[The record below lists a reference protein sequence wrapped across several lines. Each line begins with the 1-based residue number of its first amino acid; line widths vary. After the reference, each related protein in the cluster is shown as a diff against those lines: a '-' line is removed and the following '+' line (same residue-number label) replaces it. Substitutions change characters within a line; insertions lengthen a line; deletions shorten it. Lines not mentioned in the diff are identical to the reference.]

1 MTVLVKLPIGI
12 YQGFMGRCLLSSREY
27 AILRN
32 SLIIHMPKESQ
43 DENIVEFLC
52 RIGEAN
58 FFSITRANFILMRF
72 LISKIES
79 ALRISVLVLARSAR
93 PVKSLCSW
101 QWRPCELVGIRNHSA
116 GE

>member
-1 MTVLVKLPIGI
+1 MHMTVLVKLPIGI

-52 RIGEAN
+52 RIGEAKLLLD
-58 FFSITRANFILMRF
+58 RAWQFYPNAVPYIEDG
-72 LISKIES
+72 IS
-79 ALRISVLVLARSAR
+79 LAHFGSGAG
-93 PVKSLCSW
+93 SLCS
-101 QWRPCELVGIRNHSA
+101 P
-116 GE
+116 GEESLFMAVAPMRTRWNP

>member
-12 YQGFMGRCLLSSREY
+12 YQGFIGRCLLSSREY
-27 AILRN
+27 AILIN

-52 RIGEAN
+52 RIGEAKLLLDHARQFYPN
-58 FFSITRANFILMRF
+58 AVPY
-72 LISKIES
+72 IEDGS